1 MEGTLFFSL
10 PLFTPFNFIPIDE
23 WAHNSF
29 HVFFSL
35 FPVLAHGIP
44 VLRPGIEPTPPAL
57 EAQCPNHWTAR
68 EVPSSLLFKHN
79 FLSQDCHRH
88 LTPLSPPLP
97 SHLPHSHHPP
107 ALLPPCSHPPS
118 LGDRVLLFY
127 FCHWWDAV
135 LRIRHHKV
143 LKMSAKSVCKQY
155 FSYISK

>member
-88 LTPLSPPLP
+88 LTPLSPLP

-107 ALLPPCSHPPS
+107 ALLPPCSHSPS